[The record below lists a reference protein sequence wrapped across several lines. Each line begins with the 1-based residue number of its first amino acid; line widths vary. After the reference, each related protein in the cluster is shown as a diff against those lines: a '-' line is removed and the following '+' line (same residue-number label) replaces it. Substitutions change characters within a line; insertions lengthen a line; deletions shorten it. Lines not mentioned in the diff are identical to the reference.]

1 MIRDRINRHLP
12 AGLKIGFGTLYVHTD
27 RGTSLIERVSQ
38 WRYIDRWHDAG
49 VLTFVAMMFASLS
62 AMIWVGLR
70 TVQTTPEPT
79 AAQQPTNLVA
89 IPGVNDFLPWSA
101 AAYILVVLL
110 IAAFAHEIAHGVA
123 MRAEDVTLE
132 EVGVAFLLGIPIA
145 AYVKPDDDEFES
157 LSVWPKARI
166 LSAGVFANIGIFVV
180 TTALFMLPHTG
191 SVIDAFLTYFGVI
204 FGGGIPTSSSV
215 AGLGVTTNL
224 LFWTW
229 FFNLNL
235 AFVNA
240 LPVVVLDGGRVA
252 GLLGEVIET
261 PYLSEIWV
269 SRGIMA
275 TTTVVTLAAFIVA
288 VFGPLFLS

>member
-1 MIRDRINRHLP
+1 MIRDRINRRLP
-12 AGLKIGFGTLYVHTD
+12 GGLKIGVGTLYVHTD

-89 IPGVNDFLPWSA
+89 IPGVSDFIPWSA

-110 IAAFAHEIAHGVA
+110 ITAFAHEIAHGVA
-123 MRAEDVTLE
+123 MRAEDVPLE
-132 EVGVAFLLGIPIA
+132 EVGVAFLLGVPIA
-145 AYVKPDDDEFES
+145 AYVKPDDDEFET

-166 LSAGVFANIGIFVV
+166 LSAGVFANIVIFVV
-180 TTALFMLPHTG
+180 TTALFMLSYTG

-204 FGGGIPTSSSV
+204 FGGGIPTASSV

-240 LPVVVLDGGRVA
+240 LPVVVLDGGRIA

-261 PYLSEIWV
+261 PCLSETWV
-269 SRGIMA
+269 SRGIVA